1 MTHKITFT
9 VECDTAEV
17 ADIVRVAMG
26 MREENAKLRKALLTI
41 VKWEDFPDTGKFWD
55 EEKTKPMPYSACFG
69 SAGERDHMRRIAADA
84 LGGGD
89 EVAQTIL
96 FKMGIHI

>member
-1 MTHKITFT
+1 MTEKIVFT
-9 VECDTAEV
+9 VSCDARQVSDVFEV
-17 ADIVRVAMG
+17 L
-26 MREENAKLRKALLTI
+26 REDNAKLRDALRTI

>member
-17 ADIVRVAMG
+17 ADVVRVAMG

-55 EEKTKPMPYSACFG
+55 EAKTLPMPYIACFG
-69 SAGERDHMRRIAADA
+69 TAGERDHMCRIAADA